1 MRKRLRKKIERGTCK
16 CPPGLGW
23 IVVRRWSCGR
33 CKGRLPAVIEL
44 TAEEIRFDIPPG
56 AGWDWVYGKLLS
68 DFCGPNP
75 Q

>member
-33 CKGRLPAVIEL
+33 CKGRLPVVLPIL
-44 TAEEIRFDIPPG
+44 SLDPIDLPTGTIWPRVHGFLRG
-56 AGWDWVYGKLLS
+56 GGWK
-68 DFCGPNP
+68 
-75 Q
+75 